1 MSVNGHIHQG
11 SYGWGCVIEI
21 EITFMYFYIWVP
33 SHLHKENYLFGFRSI
48 IAPLKPTSQALC
60 IFWAYNPTKYL
71 YCLLENTNASRD
83 PMVIS
88 QVEQTNES
96 PAIVPESLIPDPSLT
111 RNIPIKALVKDK
123 YTNFLHFFPRVAGGG
138 N

>member
-11 SYGWGCVIEI
+11 SYGWGYEI
-21 EITFMYFYIWVP
+21 IYMYFYIWVP
-33 SHLHKENYLFGFRSI
+33 SHPHKENYLFGFRSI

-96 PAIVPESLIPDPSLT
+96 PAIVPQSLIPDPSCTDQKYPNQSPSEGL
-111 RNIPIKALVKDK
+111 